1 MDVRI
6 CITDSLCCTTE
17 TQHCKLALTHKHFL
31 KRNNLQQYSRYTT
44 INEPILIHYF
54 INNNHIK
61 EIHTT
66 VSLAFAP
73 WILQFYWF
81 DKCMLSILLSYRMVI
96 PPWKSLVPH
105 LCIPPLL
112 YLNPGNYWSWPC
124 SFCFSKMSFINGW
137 YHILRSLSNW
147 HLWLRNIHLRFF
159 SNFLKNWV

>member
-1 MDVRI
+1 MDWMSCR
-6 CITDSLCCTTE
+6 CLLSSSSLMHPLRLMLACWIDFSFFIAE
-17 TQHCKLALTHKHFL
+17 KLGRKHTSPQVDLIIVILYQSSTFVA
-31 KRNNLQQYSRYTT
+31 

-66 VSLAFAP
+66 VLVSV

-81 DKCMLSILLSYRMVI
+81 DKCKLSTLLLSYRMVI

-124 SFCFSKMSFINGW
+124 SFCFSRMSFIN
-137 YHILRSLSNW
+137 SCCCCC
-147 HLWLRNIHLRFF
+147 
-159 SNFLKNWV
+159 